1 LEEEITRIRADRD
14 KIWDDYNQKQE
25 DYWKQKQLIDFIEWQ
40 GRIKNK
46 KIANKEREARKAEY
60 EKRDKEREK
69 EDQLKKYLNEIELIN
84 FLISYLNNLRADNK
98 AEEKKE
104 VRPDP
109 TELSAKLTQDSQWK
123 KEKGLEIIQSKK
135 SKEDE
140 EPERKHKKGKK
151 KQEAKQE
158 EKFNIPF
165 NVQTMF
171 ESLRL
176 LAPTAAE
183 GIDEKIK
190 ELREREELFM
200 RVSREESNEEEKQLA
215 EEIKSKQS
223 KKEAQKAA
231 KKQEE
236 EDFPS
241 I

>member
-1 LEEEITRIRADRD
+1 M
-14 KIWDDYNQKQE
+14 
-25 DYWKQKQLIDFIEWQ
+25 
-40 GRIKNK
+40 
-46 KIANKEREARKAEY
+46 
-60 EKRDKEREK
+60 
-69 EDQLKKYLNEIELIN
+69 
-84 FLISYLNNLRADNK
+84 
-98 AEEKKE
+98 
-104 VRPDP
+104 
-109 TELSAKLTQDSQWK
+109 
-123 KEKGLEIIQSKK
+123 EIIQSKK

-151 KQEAKQE
+151 KQEVKQE
-158 EKFNIPF
+158 EKFSIPF

-190 ELREREELFM
+190 ELREREELFL
-200 RVSREESNEEEKQLA
+200 RVSREECNEEEKQLA

-223 KKEAQKAA
+223 KKEAQKTT